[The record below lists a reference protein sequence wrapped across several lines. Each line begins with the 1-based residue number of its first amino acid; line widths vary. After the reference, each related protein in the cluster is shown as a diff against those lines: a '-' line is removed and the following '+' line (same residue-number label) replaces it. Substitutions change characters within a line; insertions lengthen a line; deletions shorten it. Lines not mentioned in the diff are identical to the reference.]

1 MQNSVS
7 LMMDFE
13 QGSLSEVD
21 SIKLFSFLVKT
32 KMAWKLQGM
41 YGRTAHNL
49 IENGVLDKKGNIL
62 IDLADIYE

>member
-1 MQNSVS
+1 MENSVS

-32 KMAWKLQGM
+32 KMAWTLQGM

-62 IDLADIYE
+62 VDLADIYE